1 MQDETRLTLIAPPPG
16 FTHRVMTRIA
26 EHERAQARRQAML
39 GSALLVFAVL
49 GLIGLVVSV
58 VLVWFIALASH
69 PASMMAVVTTVAPMA
84 FDLGSLG
91 EALWVAVVTVMPH
104 VDSVMLVGFAT
115 MAFALTFVWARVV
128 TGSFQLSPRIISAG
142 GTK

>member
-1 MQDETRLTLIAPPPG
+1 
-16 FTHRVMTRIA
+16 
-26 EHERAQARRQAML
+26 
-39 GSALLVFAVL
+39 
-49 GLIGLVVSV
+49 
-58 VLVWFIALASH
+58 
-69 PASMMAVVTTVAPMA
+69 MA